1 MKTLKVGILGCA
13 NIAIRSLAPA
23 FLKHPSYQLIGFA
36 GREISNTKKVAKDFN
51 CEAFTSYQALID
63 SSEIDIVYIPLPNG
77 MHYEWVLKA
86 LKSGKHVICEKSLG
100 CSFDEVSTMILEA
113 KKSNKLLFE
122 NFQFRFHSQHQYVK
136 EFISKNEIGEIR
148 SFRASFGFPPFP
160 EKENIR
166 YVSTLGGGALLDA
179 GAYTIKVVQ
188 FILGT
193 DFQVAASS
201 MSVSKDLNVDI
212 YGGIFMQNQKGQFA
226 QLSYGFDNYYQCNY
240 EIWGSTGK
248 ITVNRAYTAGN
259 TIVPTILLE
268 RQGTKEELI
277 LPVDDHFNNMLTF
290 VENCIF
296 NEDFEEENDQNL
308 AQAFAIEQVR
318 INAKKFIF

>member
-23 FLKHPSYQLIGFA
+23 FQMHSSYQLIGFA
-36 GREISNTKKVAKDFN
+36 GRDINSTKKVAKDFN
-51 CEAFTSYQALID
+51 CKAFTSYQSLLD
-63 SSEIDIVYIPLPNG
+63 VPEIDIIYIPLPNA
-77 MHYEWVLKA
+77 MHYEWALKA
-86 LKSGKHVICEKSLG
+86 LKLGKHVICEKSLG
-100 CSFDEVSTMILEA
+100 CSYDEVSTMILEA

-136 EFISKNEIGEIR
+136 DLISKNEIGEIR
-148 SFRASFGFPPFP
+148 SFRASFGFPPFSQ
-160 EKENIR
+160 KENIR
-166 YVSTLGGGALLDA
+166 YIKSLGGGALFDA
-179 GAYTIKVVQ
+179 GAYTIKAVQ

-193 DFQVAASS
+193 DFQVTASS
-201 MSVSKDLNVDI
+201 MSISEDLGVDI

-240 EIWGSTGK
+240 EIWGSAGK

-259 TIVPTILLE
+259 TIIPTVLLE
-268 RQGTKEELI
+268 RQGTTEELM
-277 LPVDDHFNNMLTF
+277 LPVDDHFKSMLTF

-296 NEDFEEENDQNL
+296 NSNFEKENAQNL

-318 INAKKFIF
+318 LNAKQFIF